1 MESVD
6 RGTHACGS
14 RRHAWTRRGVLQSLL
29 GMSAWGAGA
38 AASSR
43 LVRAA
48 QTQRKQVL
56 FVWLD
61 GAMSQFESWDPK
73 PGTRFGGPFR
83 DIATRVPGVR
93 LSELMPRMAERMD
106 RFSIVRSL
114 HTRYEDHSKG
124 LIPIQQGDPK
134 NRGVAY
140 PLFGSAVARLYAADN
155 DPLPPYIHI
164 KPGSGGFMY
173 QDGGFLG
180 AKYGA
185 LALGDGKAPAN
196 LIGPPSEATSE
207 TSSSGPSSGSSSAAA
222 SGSPLGA
229 SRVAMR
235 DAIRQ
240 QLDDRYA
247 SRRDPEL
254 AAAYRHTYQ
263 VARQM
268 ARHAELFA
276 PERLQARDI
285 ERYGSSEFG
294 RHLLQAR
301 QLIEAGVA
309 FVKVTMFHWDT
320 HGDNFNCHQDGVP
333 QVDTALAA
341 LIDDLVDR
349 GLYERTLVV
358 VMSEFGRTPKIN
370 ARVGRDHW
378 PECWSMGVGGGGI
391 RPGVVV
397 GRTNELG
404 TFNQHEEYDVGHLFH
419 TFFRALGIDPATT
432 EYDNDGQPLPIAHDD
447 CGPIKELLA

>member
-1 MESVD
+1 
-6 RGTHACGS
+6 
-14 RRHAWTRRGVLQSLL
+14 
-29 GMSAWGAGA
+29 
-38 AASSR
+38 
-43 LVRAA
+43 VRAA

-114 HTRYEDHSKG
+114 RTRYEDHSKG
-124 LIPIQQGDPK
+124 VIPIQQGDPK

-140 PLFGSAVARLYAADN
+140 PLFGSAVARLYAAEN

-196 LIGPPSEATSE
+196 LAVSPSDAARAAT
-207 TSSSGPSSGSSSAAA
+207 
-222 SGSPLGA
+222 
-229 SRVAMR
+229 R
-235 DAIRQ
+235 DAFRQ
-240 QLDDRYA
+240 QLDERYA

-254 AAAYRHTYQ
+254 TSAYRHTYQ

-276 PERLQARDI
+276 PEKLKARDI
-285 ERYGSSEFG
+285 ERYGGSEFG

-333 QVDTALAA
+333 QVDAALAA
-341 LIDDLVDR
+341 LIDDLMER
-349 GLYERTLVV
+349 GLYDRTLVV

-370 ARVGRDHW
+370 GRVGRDHW
-378 PECWSMGVGGGGI
+378 PECWSMGLGGGGI

-419 TFFRALGIDPATT
+419 TFFRAIGIDPSKT
-432 EYDNDGQPLPIAHDD
+432 EYDNAGQPLPIAHDD
-447 CGPIKELLA
+447 CGPIQELLV

>member
-1 MESVD
+1 MESAD
-6 RGTHACGS
+6 RAAHACRS
-14 RRHAWTRRGVLQSLL
+14 RTHAWTRRGVLRTLL
-29 GMSAWGAGA
+29 GLSASGAGA
-38 AASSR
+38 TASSR

-48 QTQRKQVL
+48 QSRRKQVL

-124 LIPIQQGDPK
+124 VIPIQQGDPK
-134 NRGVAY
+134 NRGVSY
-140 PLFGSAVARLYAADN
+140 PLFGSAIARLYAAEN

-196 LIGPPSEATSE
+196 LAAPPAE
-207 TSSSGPSSGSSSAAA
+207 TAQMAA
-222 SGSPLGA
+222 
-229 SRVAMR
+229 R
-235 DAIRQ
+235 DAFRQ
-240 QLDDRYA
+240 QLDERYA
-247 SRRDPEL
+247 AQRDPAL
-254 AAAYRHTYQ
+254 SDAYRHTYR

-285 ERYGSSEFG
+285 ERYGGSEFG

-333 QVDTALAA
+333 QVDAALAA
-341 LIDDLVDR
+341 LLDDLIER
-349 GLYERTLVV
+349 GLYDHTLVV

-370 ARVGRDHW
+370 GRVGRDHW

-397 GRTNELG
+397 GRTNDLG

-447 CGPIKELLA
+447 HGPIKELLA

>member
-1 MESVD
+1 MAMESID
-6 RGTHACGS
+6 RAAYACRSRQHRWS
-14 RRHAWTRRGVLQSLL
+14 RRAVLQKLL
-29 GMSAWGAGA
+29 GTTACAVGAT
-38 AASSR
+38 ASSP

-124 LIPIQQGDPK
+124 VIPIQQGDPK

-140 PLFGSAVARLYAADN
+140 PLFGSAVARLYAAEN

-196 LIGPPSEATSE
+196 L
-207 TSSSGPSSGSSSAAA
+207 AA
-222 SGSPLGA
+222 SPSDA
-229 SRVAMR
+229 ARAATR
-235 DAIRQ
+235 DAFRQ

-254 AAAYRHTYQ
+254 TSAYRHTYQ

-276 PERLQARDI
+276 PEKLQARDI
-285 ERYGSSEFG
+285 QRYGGSEFG

-333 QVDTALAA
+333 QVDAALAA
-341 LIDDLVDR
+341 LIDDLIER
-349 GLYERTLVV
+349 GLYDRTLVV

-370 ARVGRDHW
+370 GRVGRDHW
-378 PECWSMGVGGGGI
+378 PECWSMGLGGGGI

-419 TFFRALGIDPATT
+419 TFFRALGIDPSTT

-447 CGPIKELLA
+447 CGPIKELLV